1 MVQMVEARVRGG
13 TRRCPP
19 SFDCQVTCFSL
30 CHRPCIFVLHTQFLV
45 LILQFVHDV
54 LDLSDHLVVLE
65 PSVEEEQAEDAVDLN
80 NVEELEDIG
89 EVVPE
94 QLEEVDRVNTDV
106 QEVVD
111 LDTYVIHSC
120 TCPHLESVV
129 ELFSCV

>member
-1 MVQMVEARVRGG
+1 M
-13 TRRCPP
+13 
-19 SFDCQVTCFSL
+19 
-30 CHRPCIFVLHTQFLV
+30 
-45 LILQFVHDV
+45 
-54 LDLSDHLVVLE
+54 DLSDHLVVLE